1 MTVRTVCGA
10 LMLAAWIAIPVA
22 PLSHAQ
28 SAQPGASAATSAAT
42 KPAAKAANTKAKPT
56 KHRYW
61 RHRGGSHPHFG
72 SRRTRT

>member
-1 MTVRTVCGA
+1 MTVRIACGA
-10 LMLAAWIAIPVA
+10 LMLAGWIAILVPS
-22 PLSHAQ
+22 PSPAQ
-28 SAQPGASAATSAAT
+28 SAQPGASAATSATT
-42 KPAAKAANTKAKPT
+42 KPATTAANTKAKPT